1 MKYWIEL
8 VVLRLLG
15 QIQISGQPGVPA
27 IVEIERT
34 SVSREY
40 FRPPIHA
47 PYKLSS
53 PVVTT
58 MASIV
63 GIMQFLQDA
72 SLEFSMSG
80 SNARAQEHVPLR
92 GAPAHPHDNSAQL
105 ASQMTSKG
113 LFRSGLLRR

>member
-1 MKYWIEL
+1 MKYWMEL

-27 IVEIERT
+27 IVEIER
-34 SVSREY
+34 
-40 FRPPIHA
+40 PPIQA

-72 SLEFSMSG
+72 SLEFRQQRQSSRACTT
-80 SNARAQEHVPLR
+80 ARSSCSP
-92 GAPAHPHDNSAQL
+92 
-105 ASQMTSKG
+105 T
-113 LFRSGLLRR
+113 

>member
-1 MKYWIEL
+1 MEYWMEM

-27 IVEIERT
+27 IVEIER
-34 SVSREY
+34 
-40 FRPPIHA
+40 PPIHA

-53 PVVTT
+53 SVVTT

-72 SLEFSMSG
+72 SLEI
-80 SNARAQEHVPLR
+80 R
-92 GAPAHPHDNSAQL
+92 
-105 ASQMTSKG
+105 
-113 LFRSGLLRR
+113 

>member
-1 MKYWIEL
+1 MNDGQVYCSVDLHTALAAKAATATAFYKLERS
-8 VVLRLLG
+8 VLRLLG

-27 IVEIERT
+27 IVEIE
-34 SVSREY
+34 
-40 FRPPIHA
+40 RPPIHA

-72 SLEFSMSG
+72 SLEF
-80 SNARAQEHVPLR
+80 R
-92 GAPAHPHDNSAQL
+92 
-105 ASQMTSKG
+105 
-113 LFRSGLLRR
+113 